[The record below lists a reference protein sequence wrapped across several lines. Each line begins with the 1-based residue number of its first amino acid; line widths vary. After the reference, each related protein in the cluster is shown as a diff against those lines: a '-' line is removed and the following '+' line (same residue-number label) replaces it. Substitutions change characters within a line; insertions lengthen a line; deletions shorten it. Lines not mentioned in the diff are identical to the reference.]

1 MSMLYTFKP
10 MKDRVLQPVSR
21 LLLAIGVTPNMVT
34 ACGLLLSAAA
44 GVAALTGHLYAGIA
58 LFLAGAC
65 LDAFDGSFARACGLD
80 LGIRQVLRQ
89 LLRSLFGTA
98 ARRRRGRRRRT
109 RIRLRRSRRLVR
121 PAGVPGLQ
129 PPERPELGCGH
140 VRPAR
145 AAVYPDP
152 GPAGPGAI

>member
-1 MSMLYTFKP
+1 MSMLYAFKP
-10 MKDRVLQPVSR
+10 MKDRVLQPLSR
-21 LLLAIGVTPNMVT
+21 LLLAAGVTPNMVT

-65 LDAFDGSFARACGLD
+65 LDAFDGSFARACGLTSEFGRYFD
-80 LGIRQVLRQ
+80 SFSDRCSE
-89 LLRSLFGTA
+89 LLLVAGAVAGGVPPRVC
-98 ARRRRGRRRRT
+98 RG
-109 RIRLRRSRRLVR
+109 RRLVR

-140 VRPAR
+140 VRPAGT
-145 AAVYPDP
+145 AVHPDP
-152 GPAGPGAI
+152 GPAGSGTV